1 MKEGWTHGGERPV
14 HVKNKT
20 GNQALDQAIRE
31 AWLFCIRRR
40 FYSAWGFGFY
50 DGCRGRPRQRF
61 ERSAPN
67 AITHAVWVT
76 IAFFIGIGLIGYVIW
91 MVLSAIKDTEGH
103 GNSRRGLSRRIGNF
117 FSAAVYTSIAWNALR
132 FVFGQG
138 DGGTSEQT
146 WSAYVLTQP
155 FGQWLTGLT
164 GAGFIVFA
172 IVQFM
177 KGVRAAFMK
186 EFDTS
191 KMNKQMICIT
201 KNTGR
206 AGNIAR
212 AIIFS
217 AIGYFLIK
225 TAMTAD
231 PDDTRG
237 FDGALAEL
245 AQQPHGKLILSILAL
260 GLILYGMYAIMK
272 GIYQHM
278 TWEK

>member
-1 MKEGWTHGGERPV
+1 MAVKDRYMSKIKQETKPWIKRFGRLGYFAFGGVFILLGVLAFMTAAGAGRA
-14 HVKNKT
+14 KDSS
-20 GNQALDQAIRE
+20 GALQTLSRMPYGSLL
-31 AWLFCIRRR
+31 LFL
-40 FYSAWGFGFY
+40 
-50 DGCRGRPRQRF
+50 
-61 ERSAPN
+61 
-67 AITHAVWVT
+67 
-76 IAFFIGIGLIGYVIW
+76 IGIGLIGYVIW

-146 WSAYVLTQP
+146 WSAYVLAQP
-155 FGQWLTGLT
+155 FGRWLTGLT

-260 GLILYGMYAIMK
+260 GLILYGMYAIIK

>member
-1 MKEGWTHGGERPV
+1 MAVKDECMSKIKQETKPWIKRFGRLGYFAFGGV
-14 HVKNKT
+14 FILL
-20 GNQALDQAIRE
+20 GILAYMA
-31 AWLFCIRRR
+31 A
-40 FYSAWGFGFY
+40 AGA
-50 DGCRGRPRQRF
+50 GRAKD
-61 ERSAPN
+61 SSG
-67 AITHAVWVT
+67 
-76 IAFFIGIGLIGYVIW
+76 AFQTLSRMPYGSILLLLIGVGLIGYVIW
-91 MVLSAIKDTEGH
+91 MVLSALKDTEGY
-103 GNSRRGLSRRIGNF
+103 GTSRRGLSRRTGNF
-117 FSAAVYTSIAWNALR
+117 FSAAVYASIAWKALR
-132 FVFGQG
+132 FVFDQG
-138 DGGTSEQT
+138 DGSTSEKT
-146 WSAYVLTQP
+146 WSAYVLAQP

-164 GAGFIVFA
+164 GGGFILLA
-172 IVQFM
+172 IVQFV

-191 KMNKQMICIT
+191 KMDKHMICIA

-206 AGNIAR
+206 AGHIAR

-225 TAMTAD
+225 TAMTTD

-245 AQQPHGKLILSILAL
+245 AQQPHGKMILCILAF

-278 TWEK
+278 AWEK

>member
-40 FYSAWGFGFY
+40 FYSAWGFGLY
-50 DGCRGRPRQRF
+50 DGCRGRPRERF
-61 ERSAPN
+61 ERSSPN

-76 IAFFIGIGLIGYVIW
+76 IAFLIGIGLIGYVIW

-146 WSAYVLTQP
+146 WSAYVLAQP

>member
-1 MKEGWTHGGERPV
+1 MAVRDQCMSKIKQETKPWVKRFGRLGYFAFGGVFILLGILACMTAAGAGGP
-14 HVKNKT
+14 KDSS
-20 GNQALDQAIRE
+20 G
-31 AWLFCIRRR
+31 
-40 FYSAWGFGFY
+40 
-50 DGCRGRPRQRF
+50 
-61 ERSAPN
+61 
-67 AITHAVWVT
+67 
-76 IAFFIGIGLIGYVIW
+76 AFQTLSRMPYGSILLLLIGVGLIGYVIW
-91 MVLSAIKDTEGH
+91 MVLSALKDTEGY
-103 GNSRRGLSRRIGNF
+103 GTSKRGLSRRTGNF
-117 FSAAVYTSIAWNALR
+117 FSAAVYASIAWKALR
-132 FVFGQG
+132 FVFDQG
-138 DGGTSEQT
+138 DGSTSEKT
-146 WSAYVLTQP
+146 WSAYVLAQP
-155 FGQWLTGLT
+155 FGQWLTGFT
-164 GAGFIVFA
+164 GGGFILFA
-172 IVQFM
+172 IVQFV

-191 KMNKQMICIT
+191 KMDKHMICIA

-206 AGNIAR
+206 AGHIAR

-245 AQQPHGKLILSILAL
+245 AQQPHGKMLLSILAF

-278 TWEK
+278 TWKK

>member
-1 MKEGWTHGGERPV
+1 MAVKDQYMSKIKQETKPWIKRFGRLGYFAFGGV
-14 HVKNKT
+14 FILLGILACMTAAGAGGAKDSS
-20 GNQALDQAIRE
+20 GALQTLSHMPYGSFL
-31 AWLFCIRRR
+31 LFL
-40 FYSAWGFGFY
+40 
-50 DGCRGRPRQRF
+50 
-61 ERSAPN
+61 
-67 AITHAVWVT
+67 
-76 IAFFIGIGLIGYVIW
+76 IGVGLIGYVIW
-91 MVLSAIKDTEGH
+91 MVLSALKDTEGH
-103 GNSRRGLSRRIGNF
+103 GTSRRGLSRRTGNF
-117 FSAAVYTSIAWNALR
+117 FSAAVYASIAWKALR

-138 DGGTSEQT
+138 DGSTSEQT
-146 WSAYVLTQP
+146 WSAYVLAQP

-164 GAGFIVFA
+164 GAGFILFA
-172 IVQFM
+172 IVQFV

-191 KMNKQMICIT
+191 KMNKHMICIA

-206 AGNIAR
+206 AGNISR

-245 AQQPHGKLILSILAL
+245 AQQPHGKMILSFLAF
-260 GLILYGMYAIMK
+260 GLILYGLYAIMK

>member
-1 MKEGWTHGGERPV
+1 MDGK
-14 HVKNKT
+14 
-20 GNQALDQAIRE
+20 DQ
-31 AWLFCIRRR
+31 CI
-40 FYSAWGFGFY
+40 SKIKQETKPWI
-50 DGCRGRPRQRF
+50 QRF
-61 ERSAPN
+61 GRLGYFTFGGVFILLGILALMTAAGAGSGTKDSSGALQTLSRMPYGS
-67 AITHAVWVT
+67 ILL
-76 IAFFIGIGLIGYVIW
+76 FFIGVGLIGYVIW

-103 GNSRRGLSRRIGNF
+103 GTGRRGLSRRTGNL
-117 FSAAVYTSIAWNALR
+117 FSAAVYASIAWNALR
-132 FVFGQG
+132 FVFDQG
-138 DGGTSEQT
+138 SGSTSEQT
-146 WSAYVLTQP
+146 WSAYVLAQP
-155 FGQWLTGLT
+155 FGRWLTGFT

-172 IVQFM
+172 IVQFV

-191 KMNKQMICIT
+191 KMNKQMICIA

-245 AQQPHGKLILSILAL
+245 AQQPHGKMILSILAF
-260 GLILYGMYAIMK
+260 GLILYGLYAIMK

>member
-1 MKEGWTHGGERPV
+1 MAVKDQYLSKIKQETKPWVKRFGRLGYFAFGGV
-14 HVKNKT
+14 FILLGILAFMTAAGAGSAKDSS
-20 GNQALDQAIRE
+20 GALQTLSRMPYGSF
-31 AWLFCIRRR
+31 LL
-40 FYSAWGFGFY
+40 
-50 DGCRGRPRQRF
+50 
-61 ERSAPN
+61 
-67 AITHAVWVT
+67 
-76 IAFFIGIGLIGYVIW
+76 FFIGVGLIGYVIW
-91 MVLSAIKDTEGH
+91 MVLSAFKDTEGH
-103 GNSRRGLSRRIGNF
+103 GRSRRGLSRRAGNF
-117 FSAAVYTSIAWNALR
+117 FSAAVYASIAWKALQ

-138 DGGTSEQT
+138 EGSTSEKT
-146 WSAYVLTQP
+146 WSAYVLAQP

-164 GAGFIVFA
+164 GAIFILFA
-172 IVQFM
+172 IVQFV
-177 KGVRAAFMK
+177 KGIRAAFMK

-191 KMNKQMICIT
+191 KMNKQMICIA

-245 AQQPHGKLILSILAL
+245 AQQPHGKMILSFLAC
-260 GLILYGMYAIMK
+260 GLILYGMYAMMK
-272 GIYQHM
+272 GFYQHM

>member
-1 MKEGWTHGGERPV
+1 M
-14 HVKNKT
+14 
-20 GNQALDQAIRE
+20 DQTIRE

-40 FYSAWGFGFY
+40 FYSAWGFGLY
-50 DGCRGRPRQRF
+50 DGCRGRPRERF

-76 IAFFIGIGLIGYVIW
+76 IAFLIGIGLIGYVIW

-117 FSAAVYTSIAWNALR
+117 FNALR

-146 WSAYVLTQP
+146 WSAYVLAQP

>member
-1 MKEGWTHGGERPV
+1 
-14 HVKNKT
+14 
-20 GNQALDQAIRE
+20 
-31 AWLFCIRRR
+31 
-40 FYSAWGFGFY
+40 
-50 DGCRGRPRQRF
+50 
-61 ERSAPN
+61 
-67 AITHAVWVT
+67 
-76 IAFFIGIGLIGYVIW
+76 

-132 FVFGQG
+132 FVFGK
-138 DGGTSEQT
+138 GTAALQNRRGPLMYWRSR
-146 WSAYVLTQP
+146 SV
-155 FGQWLTGLT
+155 QWLTGLT

-212 AIIFS
+212 PIIFS

-260 GLILYGMYAIMK
+260 G
-272 GIYQHM
+272 
-278 TWEK
+278 T